1 MGLGVQAGL
10 AVTPIVTAGVLLV
23 GLRWPARRAMPVV
36 YLVAVAIALIF
47 WRVSPLRI
55 AAATVQGLVITF
67 EILFIVF
74 GAILLLNTLRYSGAL
89 GVIRAG
95 FTSISPDRRVQ
106 VVIIAWLFGAF
117 IEGASGFGTPAAIV
131 GPLLVA
137 LGFPALAAVMIGM
150 VAQSTPSNFGAVGT
164 PVLVGVRGGLASPE
178 VNAQLASAGLALES
192 YLDLI
197 VARAAILN
205 AIIGTL
211 VPLLIIMLMTRFF
224 GANRSW
230 REGLAITP
238 FALFGG
244 LAFTIPYAV
253 AGTLLGPEFPS
264 LLGALI
270 GLAIVTLAAQRG
282 FLTPR
287 ETWDFP
293 PREQWPVS
301 WIGGLHFGDDP
312 PARTLSLPRAWLPYL
327 LLALLLA
334 LTRLPALP
342 LGAALQSA
350 LTIRLTDIFGTGIN
364 AATAPLY
371 LPATMMIMVVLLT
384 IPLHQ
389 MRRAAAGRAL
399 RESWRT
405 LLGAS
410 VALIFAVPMV
420 RVYINSDVNNAGLAG
435 MPVALAEWVAMAV
448 GDVYPFF
455 APAVGALGSF
465 IAGSTTVS
473 NLMFSLFQF
482 GVAERLGRSGAMML
496 ALQNAGAAAGNMIA
510 IHNIVAACATVGLL
524 GQEGAVLRQTIL
536 PTAYYVIAAGL
547 LGLLAFAVLGVGDPL
562 LVALGPWVIMTGGAG
577 R

>member
-1 MGLGVQAGL
+1 MSLGMQALL
-10 AVTPIVTAGVLLV
+10 AVAPIVTAGVLLV

-36 YLVAVAIALIF
+36 YLAAVAIALIF
-47 WRVSPLRI
+47 WRVPALRV

-164 PVLVGVRGGLASPE
+164 PILVGVRGGLASPE
-178 VNAQLASAGLALES
+178 VNERLAAAGLSLES

-205 AIIGTL
+205 AIIGTFI
-211 VPLLIIMLMTRFF
+211 PLLIIMLMTRFF

-230 REGLAITP
+230 REGLAIAP

-244 LAFTIPYAV
+244 LAFTIPYAL
-253 AGTLLGPEFPS
+253 AGMLLGPEFPS

-270 GLAIVTLAAQRG
+270 GLAIVTLAARRG

-287 ETWDFP
+287 DTWDFP
-293 PREQWPVS
+293 PRAQWPVS
-301 WIGGLHFGDDP
+301 WIGGLHFDDDP
-312 PARTLSLPRAWLPYL
+312 PARALSLPRAWLPYL

-342 LGAALQSA
+342 LGAALQNA
-350 LTIRLTDIFGTGIN
+350 LTIRLTDIFGAGIN

-371 LPATMMIMVVLLT
+371 LPATMMITVVLLT
-384 IPLHQ
+384 IPLHR
-389 MRRAAAGRAL
+389 MSRAAAGRAL
-399 RESWRT
+399 RDSWRT

-410 VALIFAVPMV
+410 VALLFAVPMV

-435 MPVALAEWVAMAV
+435 MPVALAEWVATAV
-448 GDVYPFF
+448 GGVYPFF
-455 APAVGALGSF
+455 APTVGALGSF

-482 GVAERLGRSGAMML
+482 GVAERLGLSGAMMI
-496 ALQNAGAAAGNMIA
+496 AVQNAGAAAGNMIA

-536 PTAYYVIAAGL
+536 PTAYYVILAGL
-547 LGLLAFAVLGVGDPL
+547 LGVLAFALLGVGDPL
-562 LVALGPWVIMTGGAG
+562 RTVLMS
-577 R
+577 